1 MIDRTQDRTSQNKI
15 YINGVLSY
23 VQMSSYTTD
32 NNGNFVN
39 NILFI
44 GQRGGSTTGFNGSL
58 QDFKVYNRVLTD
70 SEIMDLYSE

>member
-1 MIDRTQDRTSQNKI
+1 
-15 YINGVLSY
+15 
-23 VQMSSYTTD
+23 MSSYTTD

-44 GQRGGSTTGFNGSL
+44 GQRGGSTVGFNGSL

-70 SEIMDLYSE
+70 SEIMYLYSE